1 MPDNSHPSQR
11 CQYLHCR
18 KFIFHDMN
26 TGMCVDCANGAV
38 NGLMKYFKNRSIVG
52 ICFILTILLIIPA
65 INALFGL
72 HDGVRI
78 PIRIGYLWQGYMSIA
93 LWDFGDIAALGFFG
107 IIWAMAICYLLAF
120 TRKINFDAGLLQY
133 KVDYSVKGDEIFY
146 ASAAQIQ
153 KGRSDSATRGG
164 LIVIELLFSIF
175 TGPFFF
181 MHGLY
186 TLRKLLTYINT
197 NNSN

>member
-1 MPDNSHPSQR
+1 MSGNTPPSQR

-18 KFIFHDMN
+18 KFIFLDMG
-26 TGMCVDCANGAV
+26 TGMCTDCAKGAV
-38 NGLMKYFKNRSIVG
+38 NGLKKYFKKRSIVG
-52 ICFILTILLIIPA
+52 VCFTLTILLVIPA
-65 INALFGL
+65 INVLLGL
-72 HDGVRI
+72 HDAIHI

-93 LWDFGDIAALGFFG
+93 LWDFGMVAALGLFG
-107 IIWAMAICYLLAF
+107 IIWVMVICYLLAF

-175 TGPFFF
+175 TGPFYFI
-181 MHGLY
+181 HGLY
-186 TLRKLLTYINT
+186 TLRKLSTYINT

>member
-1 MPDNSHPSQR
+1 MSDNTQPSQR

-18 KFIFHDMN
+18 KFIFLDMN
-26 TGMCVDCANGAV
+26 TGMCVDCAKGAV
-38 NGLMKYFKNRSIVG
+38 NGLKKYFRKRSIVG
-52 ICFILTILLIIPA
+52 ICFILAVLLIIPG
-65 INALFGL
+65 ITALFGL
-72 HDGVRI
+72 YDGIRI
-78 PIRIGYLWQGYMSIA
+78 PIRVGYLWQGYMSIA
-93 LWDFGDIAALGFFG
+93 LWGFGDVAALRLFG
-107 IIWAMAICYLLAF
+107 IIWAMAICYILAF

-181 MHGLY
+181 IHGLY
-186 TLRKLLTYINT
+186 TLRKLSNYI

>member
-1 MPDNSHPSQR
+1 MPDKTPPSQR

-26 TGMCVDCANGAV
+26 TGMCIDCAKGAV
-38 NGLMKYFKNRSIVG
+38 HGLKKYFKKRSIVG
-52 ICFILTILLIIPA
+52 VCFILAVLLIVPA
-65 INALFGL
+65 INVLLGL
-72 HDGVRI
+72 YDGIRI
-78 PIRIGYLWQGYMSIA
+78 PIRIGYLWQGYMSIYP
-93 LWDFGDIAALGFFG
+93 WDFGAIATLGIFG
-107 IIWAMAICYLLAF
+107 IIQVMLICYFLAF

-133 KVDYSVKGDEIFY
+133 KVDYSVKGDEIMY

-181 MHGLY
+181 IHGLY
-186 TLRKLLTYINT
+186 TLRRLSNYIN
-197 NNSN
+197 NYN